1 MKTIELIEK
10 VERLG
15 LETECDEHKIEI
27 NDKKGRTVCLINRK
41 HCFIFTT
48 DYYVNER
55 FPYSFKEALLGIV
68 CQYASTPIEEREK
81 ANEKMKFTKENVWL
95 EMEKCLDEPLTTQ
108 KELRDRIDELDATPE
123 KVVVPEFI
131 ANYLRRAKTDVG
143 LMRVFEIANTKNE
156 LGKWKK
162 EYNWIRKNSEK
173 FAKSWIDGYTIEQE
187 PCSDLITEIRKLDD
201 TPSLPFTN
209 QL

>member
-27 NDKKGRTVCLINRK
+27 NDKKGRTVCLISRK

-68 CQYASTPIEEREK
+68 CQYASTPIEEREIEPK
-81 ANEKMKFTKENVWL
+81 YKLVLRIVNNQVDEDNQLILFWDRYFNRIEVGKCDSVKNLVSDMKQFGNQSYN
-95 EMEKCLDEPLTTQ
+95 DIHYIYTQ
-108 KELRDRIDELDATPE
+108 KEWEE
-123 KVVVPEFI
+123 K
-131 ANYLRRAKTDVG
+131 LKT
-143 LMRVFEIANTKNE
+143 
-156 LGKWKK
+156 
-162 EYNWIRKNSEK
+162 
-173 FAKSWIDGYTIEQE
+173 SWETITSIYQ
-187 PCSDLITEIRKLDD
+187 PIMI
-201 TPSLPFTN
+201 N
-209 QL
+209 

>member
-55 FPYSFKEALLGIV
+55 FPYSFKEALLDIV
-68 CQYASTPIEEREK
+68 LQYASTPIDEREIEPK
-81 ANEKMKFTKENVWL
+81 YKLVLRIVNNQVDEDNQSILFWDSRFNRIEIGKCGYVKKFVSYMKPFDSQPYK
-95 EMEKCLDEPLTTQ
+95 KIHYIYTQ
-108 KELRDRIDELDATPE
+108 KEWEE
-123 KVVVPEFI
+123 K
-131 ANYLRRAKTDVG
+131 LKT
-143 LMRVFEIANTKNE
+143 
-156 LGKWKK
+156 
-162 EYNWIRKNSEK
+162 
-173 FAKSWIDGYTIEQE
+173 SWETITSIYQ
-187 PCSDLITEIRKLDD
+187 PIMI
-201 TPSLPFTN
+201 N
-209 QL
+209 

>member
-68 CQYASTPIEEREK
+68 CQYASTPIDEREIEPK
-81 ANEKMKFTKENVWL
+81 YKLSLRIVNNQVDEDKQLILFWDRYFNRIEVGKCGYVKNFVSYMKQFDSQPYK
-95 EMEKCLDEPLTTQ
+95 KIHYIYTQ
-108 KELRDRIDELDATPE
+108 KEWEEKLKTSWETITSIYQPIMID
-123 KVVVPEFI
+123 
-131 ANYLRRAKTDVG
+131 
-143 LMRVFEIANTKNE
+143 
-156 LGKWKK
+156 
-162 EYNWIRKNSEK
+162 
-173 FAKSWIDGYTIEQE
+173 
-187 PCSDLITEIRKLDD
+187 
-201 TPSLPFTN
+201 
-209 QL
+209 

>member
-48 DYYVNER
+48 DYYVTER

-68 CQYASTPIEEREK
+68 CQYASTPIEEREIEPKYKLFLRK
-81 ANEKMKFTKENVWL
+81 ANNWFVESPHCVYT
-95 EMEKCLDEPLTTQ
+95 
-108 KELRDRIDELDATPE
+108 
-123 KVVVPEFI
+123 
-131 ANYLRRAKTDVG
+131 
-143 LMRVFEIANTKNE
+143 
-156 LGKWKK
+156 KK
-162 EYNWIRKNSEK
+162 EWEDEFKV
-173 FAKSWIDGYTIEQE
+173 SWETITSIYQ
-187 PCSDLITEIRKLDD
+187 PIMI
-201 TPSLPFTN
+201 N
-209 QL
+209 

>member
-15 LETECDEHKIEI
+15 LETKCDEHKVEI

-68 CQYASTPIEEREK
+68 CQYASTPIDEREIEPK
-81 ANEKMKFTKENVWL
+81 YKLALRIVNNHVEEDNQLILFWDRYFNRIEVGKCDSVKNLVSDMKQFGNQSYKDIQYIL
-95 EMEKCLDEPLTTQ
+95 TQ
-108 KELRDRIDELDATPE
+108 KEWEE
-123 KVVVPEFI
+123 KS
-131 ANYLRRAKTDVG
+131 KT
-143 LMRVFEIANTKNE
+143 
-156 LGKWKK
+156 
-162 EYNWIRKNSEK
+162 
-173 FAKSWIDGYTIEQE
+173 SWETITSIYQ
-187 PCSDLITEIRKLDD
+187 PIMI
-201 TPSLPFTN
+201 N
-209 QL
+209 